1 MRKLFLALTALV
13 VGFGAGAAPA
23 AAQDRR
29 DEQFYY
35 PGSFN
40 WQFLR
45 NYPEAA
51 RLFNAFDYEHAV
63 LSERLYT
70 LPDSARAAAALE
82 KEYRHLTTDL
92 LIRPPR
98 FMIAEEVIEP
108 TYAKLAWKAK
118 LMFDWAHVLHRQIY
132 DVYADER
139 IADARKDALIERVYQ
154 EVFVSRW
161 NPEWERILADRSRPL
176 RARLVDFYRDYARVV
191 LTPEWVRIFLFSG
204 LTGQDLNQRYLKFI
218 RDRVYTRLGEEL
230 RAHCGLPD
238 PRRRPL
244 DELELELA
252 RLLNEKIFYL
262 GVRRWVYNVAVPA
275 DTDAVIEALV
285 TAFLSGVPRALRELH
300 PRRR

>member
-1 MRKLFLALTALV
+1 MMLRAVSRTPMNDPTPLKRLLARVRVKPTHRAAVLETRRPRKGEKPVPGPRRLKREAREQQIVAEAIRYFAE
-13 VGFGAGAAPA
+13 VGFGGDTRALA
-23 AAQDRR
+23 RR
-29 DEQFYY
+29 LGVTQ
-35 PGSFN
+35 P
-40 WQFLR
+40 L
-45 NYPEAA
+45 
-51 RLFNAFDYEHAV
+51 LFRYF
-63 LSERLYT
+63 
-70 LPDSARAAAALE
+70 
-82 KEYRHLTTDL
+82 
-92 LIRPPR
+92 
-98 FMIAEEVIEP
+98 P
-108 TYAKLAWKAK
+108 TK
-118 LMFDWAHVLHRQIY
+118 H
-132 DVYADER
+132 
-139 IADARKDALIERVYQ
+139 ALIERVYQ

-176 RARLVDFYRDYARVV
+176 RARLVDFYRDYARIV

-275 DTDAVIEALV
+275 DTDAVIDSLV
-285 TAFLSGVPRALRELH
+285 TAFLSGVPRALREH
-300 PRRR
+300 HARRRG